1 MKTQIFEVYG
11 CSDCSGCG
19 HKAKYFY
26 KYDAEKDAEKNK
38 VMKIKKM
45 TVFDVSI
52 TGHPKKYIKNSC
64 CMRLEEI

>member
-11 CSDCSGCG
+11 CSDCSGCE
-19 HKAKYFY
+19 HKAKCFY
-26 KYDAEKDAEKNK
+26 KYDDEKDAEKNK
-38 VMKIKKM
+38 VMKIKEM

-64 CMRLEEI
+64 CIRLEEI

>member
-11 CSDCSGCG
+11 CSDCSGCE
-19 HKAKYFY
+19 HKAKCLY
-26 KYDAEKDAEKNK
+26 KYNAEKDAEKNK

-52 TGHPKKYIKNSC
+52 TGQQKKYIKNSC